1 MPRLT
6 VNWCSRSVGYVSW
19 GSGGSAMLTLTATPM
34 PQPLPRPMLASLEE
48 APLADPRLAYEP
60 KYDGIRTLAL
70 VRAGGGPGAVQ
81 LSSRLGNDKT
91 AQFPEIARAL
101 AVFARKLKADVL
113 LDGEIVA
120 LDAHGEP
127 AGFQRLQGRIHL
139 TSERDIGGREG
150 TEPVAFVAFDVL
162 RDGDT
167 DVRALPLT
175 ARRARLE
182 RIFGNTGT
190 ALLRLSDFHPGD
202 GRALYRDVLA
212 RGWEG
217 LVAKHLD
224 SPYQSGRRSGAWR
237 KIKLL
242 RRQTCVVGGF
252 TEGRGRRAY
261 FGALLLGV
269 WEGDALVHVAHT
281 GPGFSER
288 ELARVAALLRPLET
302 TTCPFATRPV
312 ANERPHWTRPEIVV
326 EVAFTEWTADGKMRH
341 PKYLGVRDDVDP
353 REVRREPVVTVR
365 APKGIA
371 PPGAPAGTP
380 RGRVRAGGAREVE
393 PWPPASGATGRLIA
407 RLAEIEARGGEA
419 VVELP
424 GGELAVSHLDKV
436 FWPGPGLTKGALLRY
451 DAWAAPLLLPAVADR
466 PLVMRRFPDGVR
478 GKAFYQQRAPADA
491 PAGVRVQTLP
501 VDTEVPSRL
510 IGGSLITLL
519 YMAQI
524 AAISQDPWFSR
535 VGSLDDA
542 DHVVLD
548 LDPMPGVP
556 FATVVDV
563 ARFIHDELER
573 IGTPSVPKTSGAT
586 GMHVYIP
593 LPPGTSYETG
603 RIFCE
608 IVATLVAERH
618 PRVATVARAVDAR
631 GRRVYVDYMQ
641 NFRGKTLATAY
652 SARGSNFAGVSTP
665 LTWREVHAGVD
676 ARDFT
681 LTTLPAR
688 VRRVGDLWAAL
699 LDSPGADLSAILEA
713 SRHRRPVRARR
724 RG

>member
-1 MPRLT
+1 
-6 VNWCSRSVGYVSW
+6 
-19 GSGGSAMLTLTATPM
+19 
-34 PQPLPRPMLASLEE
+34 MLASLDA
-48 APLADPRLAYEP
+48 APLADPRFAYEP
-60 KYDGIRTLAL
+60 KYDGIRALAM
-70 VRAGGGPGAVQ
+70 VRAGGGPGAVR
-81 LSSRLGNDKT
+81 LWSRLGNDKT
-91 AQFPEIARAL
+91 GQFPEIVRAL
-101 AVFARKLKADVL
+101 AGFARKLKADVL

-120 LDAHGEP
+120 LDQRGEP

-139 TSERDIGGREG
+139 TSERDIGGRVG

-162 RDGDT
+162 RDGET

-190 ALLRLSDFHPGD
+190 TLLRLSEFHPGD
-202 GRALYRDVLA
+202 GRALYGEVLA
-212 RGWEG
+212 RGGEG
-217 LVAKHLD
+217 LVAKELD
-224 SPYQSGRRSGAWR
+224 SPYMTGRRSTAWR
-237 KIKLL
+237 KIKVL
-242 RRQTCVVGGF
+242 RRQECVIGGF
-252 TEGRGRRAY
+252 TEGRGSRAH

-269 WEGDALVHVAHT
+269 WEGGTLVYVGHT
-281 GPGFSER
+281 GTGFSER
-288 ELARVAALLRPLET
+288 ELARLAMLLRPLET

-312 ANERPHWTRPEIVV
+312 ANERPHWTRPELVV
-326 EVAFTEWTADGKMRH
+326 EVGFTEWTADGIMRH
-341 PKYLGVRDDVDP
+341 PKYLGLRDDVDVSS
-353 REVRREPVVTVR
+353 VRRETMGR
-365 APKGIA
+365 AAVGR
-371 PPGAPAGTP
+371 GGP
-380 RGRVRAGGAREVE
+380 RKNARKRREVE
-393 PWPPASGATGRLIA
+393 AWPRAGGATGRLVA
-407 RLAEIEARGGEA
+407 TLAEVEARGGEA
-419 VVELP
+419 VVDVP
-424 GGELAVSHLDKV
+424 GGGPLAVSHLDKV
-436 FWPGPGLTKGALLRY
+436 FWPGLGITKGALLRY
-451 DAWAAPLLLPAVADR
+451 YAWVAPLLLPAVADR
-466 PLVMRRFPDGVR
+466 PVVMRRFPDGIR
-478 GKAFYQQRAPADA
+478 GKAFYQQRAPADPP
-491 PAGVRVQTLP
+491 PAVRVQTLP

-556 FATVVDV
+556 FTTVVDV
-563 ARFIHDELER
+563 ARFIHDDLER

-593 LPPGTSYETG
+593 LPPRTSYETG

-618 PRVATVARAVDAR
+618 PRVATVERAVDAR
-631 GRRVYVDYMQ
+631 GRRVYIDYMQ

-652 SARGSNFAGVSTP
+652 SARGSDFAGASTP

-676 ARDFT
+676 HRDFT

-688 VRRVGDLWAAL
+688 VQRVGDLWAPL
-699 LDSPGADLSAILEA
+699 RTSPGANLMAILDDL
-713 SRHRRPVRARR
+713 RRPRVAQSKKRP
-724 RG
+724 

>member
-1 MPRLT
+1 
-6 VNWCSRSVGYVSW
+6 
-19 GSGGSAMLTLTATPM
+19 
-34 PQPLPRPMLASLEE
+34 MLASLDA
-48 APLADPRLAYEP
+48 APLADPRFAYEP
-60 KYDGIRTLAL
+60 KYDGIRALAM
-70 VRAGGGPGAVQ
+70 VRAGGGPGAVR
-81 LSSRLGNDKT
+81 LWSRLGNDKT
-91 AQFPEIARAL
+91 GQFPEIVRAL
-101 AVFARKLKADVL
+101 ASFARKLKADVL

-120 LDAHGEP
+120 LDQHGEP

-139 TSERDIGGREG
+139 TSERDIGGRVG
-150 TEPVAFVAFDVL
+150 TEPVAFVAFDIL
-162 RDGDT
+162 RDGGT

-190 ALLRLSDFHPGD
+190 TLLRLSEFSPGD
-202 GRALYRDVLA
+202 GRALYHEVLA

-217 LVAKHLD
+217 LVAKELD
-224 SPYQSGRRSGAWR
+224 SPYMAGRRSSAWR
-237 KIKLL
+237 KIKVL
-242 RRQTCVVGGF
+242 RRQECVVGGW
-252 TEGRGRRAY
+252 TEGRGSRAH

-269 WEGDALVHVAHT
+269 WEGGTLVYVGHT
-281 GPGFSER
+281 GTGFSER
-288 ELARVAALLRPLET
+288 ELARLAALLRPLET

-326 EVAFTEWTADGKMRH
+326 EVGFTEWTADGILRH
-341 PKYLGVRDDVDP
+341 PKYLGLRADVDV
-353 REVRREPVVTVR
+353 RRVRRETTGSDAVGRGGPR
-365 APKGIA
+365 DG
-371 PPGAPAGTP
+371 PPHPPTADKARTA
-380 RGRVRAGGAREVE
+380 RVRDTREVE
-393 PWPPASGATGRLIA
+393 PWPRAGGDTGRLIA
-407 RLAEIEARGGEA
+407 MLAELETRGGEA
-419 VVELP
+419 VVDLP
-424 GGELAVSHLDKV
+424 GDGVLAVSHLDKV
-436 FWPGPGLTKGALLRY
+436 FWPGLGITKGALLRY
-451 DAWAAPLLLPAVADR
+451 YAWVAPLLLPAVADR
-466 PLVMRRFPDGVR
+466 PVVMRRFPDGIR
-478 GKAFYQQRAPADA
+478 GKAFYQQRAPADT
-491 PAGVRVQTLP
+491 PPGVRVQTLP

-563 ARFIHDELER
+563 ARFLHDELER

-586 GMHVYIP
+586 GMHIYIP
-593 LPPGTSYETG
+593 LPPWTSYETG

-618 PRVATVARAVDAR
+618 PRVATVERAVDAR
-631 GRRVYVDYMQ
+631 GRRVYIDYMQ

-652 SARGSNFAGVSTP
+652 SARGSDFAGASTP

-676 ARDFT
+676 HRDFT

-688 VRRVGDLWAAL
+688 VRRVGDLWAPL
-699 LDSPGADLSAILEA
+699 RTSPGADLMAILDGLK
-713 SRHRRPVRARR
+713 RPRVARVKKR
-724 RG
+724 P

>member
-1 MPRLT
+1 
-6 VNWCSRSVGYVSW
+6 
-19 GSGGSAMLTLTATPM
+19 
-34 PQPLPRPMLASLEE
+34 MLASLDA
-48 APLADPRLAYEP
+48 APLADPRFAYEP
-60 KYDGIRTLAL
+60 KYDGIRALAM
-70 VRAGGGPGAVQ
+70 VRAGGGPGAVR
-81 LSSRLGNDKT
+81 LWSRLGNDKT
-91 AQFPEIARAL
+91 GQFPEIVRAL
-101 AVFARKLKADVL
+101 AGFARKLKADVL

-120 LDAHGEP
+120 LDQHGEP

-139 TSERDIGGREG
+139 TSERDIGSRVG

-162 RDGDT
+162 RDGET

-190 ALLRLSDFHPGD
+190 TLLRLSEFSPGD
-202 GRALYRDVLA
+202 GRALYHEVLA

-217 LVAKHLD
+217 LVAKELD
-224 SPYQSGRRSGAWR
+224 SPYITGRRSSAWR
-237 KIKLL
+237 KIKVL
-242 RRQTCVVGGF
+242 RRQECVVGGF
-252 TEGRGRRAY
+252 TEGRGSRAH

-269 WEGDALVHVAHT
+269 WEGGALVYVGHT
-281 GPGFSER
+281 GTGFSER
-288 ELARVAALLRPLET
+288 ELARLAGLLRPLET

-312 ANERPHWTRPEIVV
+312 ANERPHWTRPELVV
-326 EVAFTEWTADGKMRH
+326 EVGFTEWTADGIMRH
-341 PKYLGVRDDVDP
+341 PKYLGLRDDVDVK
-353 REVRREPVVTVR
+353 RVRRETTGSDAVGRRGPR
-365 APKGIA
+365 DGALEHGGPRKG
-371 PPGAPAGTP
+371 PPNLPTAKNARKP
-380 RGRVRAGGAREVE
+380 REVE
-393 PWPPASGATGRLIA
+393 PRPQAGGATGRLIA
-407 RLAEIEARGGEA
+407 TLAELETRGGEA
-419 VVELP
+419 VVDLP
-424 GGELAVSHLDKV
+424 GVGALAVTHLDKV
-436 FWPGPGLTKGALLRY
+436 FWPGLGVTKGALLRY
-451 DAWAAPLLLPAVADR
+451 YAWVAPLLLPTVADR
-466 PLVMRRFPDGVR
+466 PVVMRRFPDGIR
-478 GKAFYQQRAPADA
+478 GKAFYQQRAPADT
-491 PAGVRVQTLP
+491 PPGVRVQTLP

-593 LPPGTSYETG
+593 LPPRTSYETG

-618 PRVATVARAVDAR
+618 PRMATVERAVDAR
-631 GRRVYVDYMQ
+631 GRRVYIDYMQ

-652 SARGSNFAGVSTP
+652 SARGSDFAGASTP

-676 ARDFT
+676 HRDFT

-688 VRRVGDLWAAL
+688 VRRVGDLWAPL
-699 LDSPGADLSAILEA
+699 RTSPGADLTAILDGLK
-713 SRHRRPVRARR
+713 RPRAARAKKR
-724 RG
+724 P

>member
-1 MPRLT
+1 
-6 VNWCSRSVGYVSW
+6 
-19 GSGGSAMLTLTATPM
+19 
-34 PQPLPRPMLASLEE
+34 MLASLDE

-60 KYDGIRTLAL
+60 KYDGIRTLAV
-70 VRAGGGPGAVQ
+70 VRAGGGPDAVR
-81 LSSRLGNDKT
+81 LWSRLGNDKT
-91 AQFPEIARAL
+91 KQFPEIARAL
-101 AVFARKLKADVL
+101 SVFARKLKADVL

-120 LDAHGEP
+120 LDPHGEP
-127 AGFQRLQGRIHL
+127 AGFQRLQGRMHL

-162 RDGDT
+162 RDGEQ
-167 DVRALPLT
+167 DVRTLPLT

-190 ALLRLSDFHPGD
+190 PRLRLSDFHPGD
-202 GRALYRDVLA
+202 GRALYRDVVT

-217 LVAKHLD
+217 LVAKQLD
-224 SPYQSGRRSGAWR
+224 STYQSGRRSSAWR
-237 KIKLL
+237 KIKIS
-242 RRQTCVVGGF
+242 RRQECVVGGW
-252 TEGRGRRAY
+252 TEGRGSRSH

-269 WEGDALVHVAHT
+269 WEGGALVHVGHT

-288 ELARVAALLRPLET
+288 ELARVAAILRPLET
-302 TTCPFATRPV
+302 TTCPFVTRPS

-341 PKYLGVRDDVDP
+341 PKYLGVRDDIDP
-353 REVRREPVVTVR
+353 HSVRREQDATVSASR
-365 APKGIA
+365 TVAPQSRS
-371 PPGAPAGTP
+371 P
-380 RGRVRAGGAREVE
+380 RTARRGGRSREVE
-393 PWPPASGATGRLIA
+393 PWPPASGPTGALIA
-407 RLAEIEARGGEA
+407 RLAEIETRGPGG

-424 GGELAVSHLDKV
+424 SGGTLEVSHLDKV
-436 FWPGPGLTKGALLRY
+436 FWPGPRLTKGALLRY
-451 DAWAAPLLLPAVADR
+451 YAWAAPLLLPAVADR

-491 PAGVRVQTLP
+491 PPGVRVERLP

-519 YMAQI
+519 FMAQI

-563 ARFIHDELER
+563 ARWIHDELER
-573 IGTPSVPKTSGAT
+573 TGTPCVPKTSGAT
-586 GMHVYIP
+586 GMHVYVP
-593 LPPGTSYETG
+593 LPPGTAYETG

-618 PRVATVARAVDAR
+618 PRVATVERAVDAR

-652 SARGSNFAGVSTP
+652 SARGSDFAGVSTP
-665 LTWREVHAGVD
+665 LAWREVHAGVD

-681 LTTLPAR
+681 LTTLPER
-688 VRRVGDLWAAL
+688 VRRVGDLWTPL
-699 LDSPGADLSAILEA
+699 RQSRGADLGAILEV
-713 SRHRRPVRARR
+713 SRRPRPVRARKR
-724 RG
+724 A